1 MTDET
6 IPLLLDVD
14 TGIDD
19 ALALLYAVRHPRLDL
34 RAVGCVA
41 GNTRLEHVVR
51 NTLAV
56 LSVAGADDVPVAA
69 GHACPLLGEP
79 VDAGGYHGADGLLGV
94 RVDAPERVPT
104 AGHAVDLLRT
114 TVMASTEPVVLCPL
128 GPLTDVAVLLRTYP
142 EVLDRMVRVQL
153 MGGSGTGGNM
163 TAAAEF
169 NVFCDPEAAA
179 VVLGSGGPTW
189 MYGLDVFDRVVVV
202 PEQIH
207 ALLAADHPA
216 PRLAGRLLAAVV
228 ALRPEQVPT
237 LGDAGAVAA
246 LCRPEMVTFVPR
258 RVVVDTGRGPGRGQ
272 TIVDRRG
279 DPGEADPGEA
289 DPGEAGPGEVGP
301 GSGTGALVHVAET
314 VDGVALAQHVVDV
327 LLTGQDVSR

>member
-19 ALALLYAVRHPRLDL
+19 ALALLYAVRHPRIDL

-69 GHACPLLGEP
+69 GHARPLLGEP

-94 RVDAPERVPT
+94 RVDAPERAPT
-104 AGHAVDLLRT
+104 SGHAVDLLRA
-114 TVMASTEPVVLCPL
+114 TVMASSAPVVLCPL

-142 EVLDRMVRVQL
+142 EVLERMDRVQL
-153 MGGSGTGGNM
+153 MGGSGAGGNM

-189 MYGLDVFDRVVVV
+189 MYGLDVFDQVVVV
-202 PEQIH
+202 PRQVE

-228 ALRPEQVPT
+228 SLRPEQVPT

-246 LCRPEMVTFVPR
+246 LCRPETVGFVPR
-258 RVVVDTGRGPGRGQ
+258 RVVVDTGQGPGRGQ
-272 TIVDRRG
+272 TIVDRR
-279 DPGEADPGEA
+279 ADPGEA
-289 DPGEAGPGEVGP
+289 DRGGAELGEVGS
-301 GSGTGALVHVAET
+301 GSGTAALVQVAET
-314 VDGVALAQHVVDV
+314 VDGAALAQHVIDV
-327 LLTGQDVSR
+327 ILTGQDVSR